1 MLDDDDNLFSKDLFD
16 SAFWRRYGRVELV
29 GREVM
34 KNTQRLRGLKNVENE
49 RPVGVISKVNDEGKD
64 KRVAEQGNSDSAF
77 LSDQNLFWPNNNH
90 HHTAKRAKNSP
101 RPGDKT
107 AYNWCRVLKPV
118 SIRLRGPDASA
129 VAVQ

>member
-1 MLDDDDNLFSKDLFD
+1 M
-16 SAFWRRYGRVELV
+16 GLV

-34 KNTQRLRGLKNVENE
+34 KNTQQLRGLKNVENE
-49 RPVGVISKVNDEGKD
+49 HPVEAILKDYDEGKD
-64 KRVAEQGNSDSAF
+64 RCVAEQGNNDSAF
-77 LSDQNLFWPNNNH
+77 LSDQNLFRPNNNH
-90 HHTAKRAKNSP
+90 HLTGERAKNSP